1 MFRSRYFCDRVMIV
15 IFCSLWY
22 RMVSSLSEVVLLY
35 MVTVLYYPYQ
45 TDVIP
50 VVVPTAG
57 AGSLCSDPCYM
68 NSRDTIY
75 VAAEFPACMSRAQR
89 DHSDEPDSLQPCCAA
104 VVPADVGPRATRSKT
119 SCAQPSHSPSL
130 SRSLGH
136 WRWSLLVLVARC
148 FDSTRYLVARTKSD
162 RATWEA

>member
-68 NSRDTIY
+68 NSRDMIY
-75 VAAEFPACMSRAQR
+75 ANPS
-89 DHSDEPDSLQPCCAA
+89 P
-104 VVPADVGPRATRSKT
+104 KT
-119 SCAQPSHSPSL
+119 TP
-130 SRSLGH
+130 
-136 WRWSLLVLVARC
+136 
-148 FDSTRYLVARTKSD
+148 
-162 RATWEA
+162 